1 MQYLFALGIIYS
13 LAAMTIK
20 LSITLLYIRVFSTQ
34 STGFRRCIYAA
45 FFFTVALSVTFIV
58 VICAACRP
66 LQYFWTQ
73 YDGVSEGS
81 CINISSFFVAF
92 SIFNVSLD
100 VFLLALPIPM
110 VLKLHMSAR
119 KKFIVCALMMLGIL
133 YVFCPSCVPP
143 STYSQADVFGT
154 VLVLPA

>member
-13 LAAMTIK
+13 LAAMAIK
-20 LSITLLYIRVFSTQ
+20 LSIILLYKRVFSMT

-58 VICAACRP
+58 VILAACRP
-66 LQYFWTQ
+66 LQFFWTQ
-73 YDGVSEGS
+73 YDGKSEGS

-100 VFLLALPIPM
+100 VFLLVLPIPM

-119 KKFIVCALMMLGIL
+119 KKLIVCALMMLGIL
-133 YVFCPSCVPP
+133 YVSCPFVPP
-143 STYSQADVFGT
+143 STHSQADVFGT